1 MKRFIDD
8 VAIEVIE
15 VGLVSTVVDI
25 LSPVE
30 VYKMN
35 AELVADI
42 AGESKENQTHREQ
55 LNKQAK
61 EPKSARN
68 SYSLRSQVRSLKLN
82 SSIIVNCIQRKLCQ
96 LQTKYRTTHP
106 AEWLIPKTSLHI
118 VKILLHQYRRL
129 LPTRRTLV

>member
-1 MKRFIDD
+1 MKGFIDD
-8 VAIEVIE
+8 VSIEVIE
-15 VGLVSTVVDI
+15 VGFVSTVVDI
-25 LSPVE
+25 SSPAK
-30 VYKMN
+30 VYKIN

-68 SYSLRSQVRSLKLN
+68 SYSLRSQVRSLRLN
-82 SSIIVNCIQRKLCQ
+82 SSIIFNYTQQKLCQ

-106 AEWLIPKTSLHI
+106 AEWLIPKTLLHI
-118 VKILLHQYRRL
+118 VKILLL
-129 LPTRRTLV
+129 LVRP